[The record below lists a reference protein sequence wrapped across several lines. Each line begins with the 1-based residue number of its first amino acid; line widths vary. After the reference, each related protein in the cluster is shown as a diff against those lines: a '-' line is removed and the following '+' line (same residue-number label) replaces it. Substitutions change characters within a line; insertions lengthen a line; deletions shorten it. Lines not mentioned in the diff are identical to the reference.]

1 MGRTCI
7 GGESS
12 SQSVGWRRAGRSLEG
27 SYQSVPYCV
36 RPERAVSPSRTVQ
49 VRPAQ
54 LDESTDLLVEFIAST
69 SARKQLA
76 DVGELH
82 RYTDAAHLDDERD
95 QSGCLHPR

>member
-12 SQSVGWRRAGRSLEG
+12 GQSVCWRRPGRSLEG
-27 SYQSVPYCV
+27 PHQSISYCV

-69 SARKQLA
+69 PACEQLA
-76 DVGELH
+76 GVGELSRH
-82 RYTDAAHLDDERD
+82 TDLAHLDYERD
-95 QSGCLHPR
+95 QSSCLHPR